1 MPPSRRTVLVAAAS
15 GAAVLAGLGL
25 AAVAARATTPP
36 PPPLSASA
44 QAFVDDL
51 QSATIIRS
59 TLTLSPNPLSPSR
72 PTFKGVFHIRG
83 DGAIAFDY
91 DFQKRVTFDGQAIW
105 GDSYD
110 SDAPPRIIEKW
121 DHLVIPT
128 NVAFA
133 AIRNGGATWL
143 PNGPHT
149 YGLMTSG
156 AARYDWIELQL
167 PGSNFAD
174 LQFFFQVFGGQ
185 PKMALVYHKGK
196 QINKVW
202 FHSWDVNPT
211 LSPHAFDRDAPPHD
225 VPKDDAHLRAGG
237 HAL

>member
-1 MPPSRRTVLVAAAS
+1 MPTSRRTILVAAAS

-51 QSATIIRS
+51 QTATIIRS
-59 TLTLSPNPLSPSR
+59 ILTLSPNPLSPSR

-91 DFQKRVTFDGQAIW
+91 DFQKRYTFDGTRFWFDYFGRSEGPTVSSRLQ
-105 GDSYD
+105 SY
-110 SDAPPRIIEKW
+110 
-121 DHLVIPT
+121 VIPT

-143 PNGPHT
+143 PNGPHS

-167 PGSNFAD
+167 PGSNFAN

-196 QINKVW
+196 QVHKVW